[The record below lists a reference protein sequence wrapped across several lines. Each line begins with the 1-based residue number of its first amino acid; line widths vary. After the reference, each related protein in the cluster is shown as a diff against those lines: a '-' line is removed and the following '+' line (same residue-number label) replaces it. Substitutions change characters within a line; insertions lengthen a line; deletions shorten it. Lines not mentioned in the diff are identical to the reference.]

1 MACLH
6 CGHEWEVQA
15 IDERDT
21 GYYGPE
27 STDCPACE
35 REGTPYDNLMTGER
49 HRLKLLQMSPW
60 QLRELKEEAEAD
72 DLLSDGKEG

>member
-6 CGHEWEVQA
+6 CGHEWDTKAV
-15 IDERDT
+15 DERDT

-35 REGTPYDNLMTGER
+35 RDGTPYDHLTSSER
-49 HRLKLLQMSPW
+49 FRLETLRMAPW
-60 QLRELKEEAEAD
+60 QLRELKREEEAD
-72 DLLSDGKEG
+72 DLLSS